1 MKIVTIMVGIPGSG
15 KTTYANSFLHNATM
29 VSPDKIR
36 KELYG
41 DISEQGNPK
50 EIFDIAYKRV
60 NDELNK
66 GNDVV
71 FDATNTTFRRRDLV
85 NRFRRIGAYVVNAVY
100 MNTPLNKCLERNE
113 SRNDRSKPVPR
124 DVMEQMFA
132 NMLRTEHNLIAAD
145 GFDMVTIIKG

>member
-1 MKIVTIMVGIPGSG
+1 MKIVTVMVGIPGSG
-15 KTTYANSFLHNATM
+15 KTTYANSFLYNATM
-29 VSPDKIR
+29 VSPDEIR

-50 EIFDIAYKRV
+50 EIFNIAYERV
-60 NDELNK
+60 HDELNK

-85 NRFRRIGAYVVNAVY
+85 NRFRRMGAFVVNAIY
-100 MNTPLNKCLERNE
+100 MNTPFYTCWERNKN
-113 SRNDRSKPVPR
+113 RTDRSEPVPR
-124 DVMEQMFA
+124 EIMEKMFA

-145 GFDMVTIIKG
+145 GFDTVLIVKG